1 MLTPIENDQRIQ
13 SKDREFVFKLFSFE
27 NKTDFDSNEI
37 LLGQSVIF
45 ISERYENEGKYY
57 HHFLYAARTND

>member
-1 MLTPIENDQRIQ
+1 MLTPIENVQRIQ

-45 ISERYENEGKYY
+45 ISERYENEGKY
-57 HHFLYAARTND
+57 